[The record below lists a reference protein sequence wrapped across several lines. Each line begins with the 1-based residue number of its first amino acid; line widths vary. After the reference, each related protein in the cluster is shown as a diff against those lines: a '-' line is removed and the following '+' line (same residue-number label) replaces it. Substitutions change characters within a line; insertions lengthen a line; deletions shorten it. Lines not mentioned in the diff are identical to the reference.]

1 MRSLRRGFS
10 AKRLAAR
17 CGRAACYLAF
27 ILLLLL
33 SATLGYGIPS
43 ADVNRLDDFVEATN
57 RWTSTNDFRTI
68 CHEYVHFS
76 HEAMRIRI
84 AGVSAVRC
92 IMVLRKTPGLPEWLS
107 VNETS
112 QRHYDSFARGELS
125 AYLHLAGEQGTD
137 LFIGQFESMAR
148 QQTLPDE
155 QIRRF
160 LDSFHLSAPVS
171 NDTAAIE
178 SVQKLLA
185 DTDAAR
191 AFEIRVKT
199 DAALLLPHIQSL
211 AGSLALPDDLNQMS
225 PEQQRRVFDA
235 LDTDIAGANPALWRT
250 KQVNDFLAGVW
261 GQAYAQIYRD
271 YAIGPLL
278 MLHRTG
284 RWTTW
289 ILLAV
294 VGYGLWRK
302 TRQRGISRASGETTS
317 NPRPSSGEGGSTS
330 TGEST

>member
-1 MRSLRRGFS
+1 MLALILSLVM
-10 AKRLAAR
+10 
-17 CGRAACYLAF
+17 
-27 ILLLLL
+27 
-33 SATLGYGIPS
+33 GYGIS
-43 ADVNRLDDFVEATN
+43 GDDVARLEEFNRASF
-57 RWTSTNDFRTI
+57 RWTSNCDFRTI
-68 CHEYVHFS
+68 CREYVHCS
-76 HEAMRIRI
+76 HEAMRVRI

-112 QRHYDSFARGELS
+112 QRHYDNFARGELS

-178 SVQKLLA
+178 SVRKLLA

-235 LDTDIAGANPALWRT
+235 LDSHIAEANPTLWRT

-271 YAIGPLL
+271 YAIGPMLT
-278 MLHRTG
+278 LHRIG

-289 ILLAV
+289 ILLAA